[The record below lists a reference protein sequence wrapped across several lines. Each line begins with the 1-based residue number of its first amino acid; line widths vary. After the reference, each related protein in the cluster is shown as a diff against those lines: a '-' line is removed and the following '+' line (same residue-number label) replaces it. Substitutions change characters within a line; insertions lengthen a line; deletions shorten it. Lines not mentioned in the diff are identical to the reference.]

1 MPATAHRRPL
11 ELVYYEGCKSE
22 VEARLREKGLKTGF
36 GRRYLKARLGGV
48 MSHRARN
55 ASRSPSPQELRSS
68 AAGGDAGG
76 GSNPVSRSVNDRTA
90 TR

>member
-1 MPATAHRRPL
+1 VPATAHRRPL

-55 ASRSPSPQELRSS
+55 ASRSQARRSC
-68 AAGGDAGG
+68 APALLAGMRAGVRILYPG
-76 GSNPVSRSVNDRTA
+76 Q
-90 TR
+90 